1 MGQYESKLL
10 ETEIKK
16 GSAQLKN
23 KVHRARYYIRK
34 LQELG
39 FISLQVIEEADV
51 LGMKCPTKLLIK
63 AQPSGY
69 GGAGEHRLPEQN
81 LLSRSQMQQ
90 YIMEYD
96 DTVVRRLL
104 DMGYVTKV
112 SRAGSTREWLQLTA
126 KGNQIGVHRGKP
138 ILFYFD
144 KTVRALGLRI
154 GQKG

>member
-1 MGQYESKLL
+1 MGKEQDALIAE
-10 ETEIKK
+10 EAKK
-16 GSAQLKN
+16 GKDHMRKQIQ
-23 KVHRARYYIRK
+23 RAKFYLRK

-39 FISLQVIEEADV
+39 FITVHVTDEADV
-51 LGMKCPTKLLIK
+51 LGMACPTKVILK
-63 AQPSGY
+63 PQPNPP
-69 GGAGEHRLPEQN
+69 GGTKNLRLPDTN
-81 LLSRSQMQQ
+81 LVSRSLMQQ

-112 SRAGSTREWLQLTA
+112 TRLGSKREWLQLTE
-126 KGNQIGVHRGKP
+126 KGRQIGVHKGKP